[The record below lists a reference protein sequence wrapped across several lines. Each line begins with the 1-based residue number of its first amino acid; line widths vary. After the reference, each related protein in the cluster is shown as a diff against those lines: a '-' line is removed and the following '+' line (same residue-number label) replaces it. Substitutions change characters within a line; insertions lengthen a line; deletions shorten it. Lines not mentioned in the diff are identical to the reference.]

1 MGKIIGID
9 ISKQVFDVSFL
20 EGNLWK
26 HKVLSNKLLGFEKL
40 ITFIEKEDIVVMEAS
55 GTYYLPLAEY
65 LYSQGINV
73 VIENPLSIKR
83 YAQSRLKRAKTD
95 KADSKVIAEYGK
107 KNLDELSLWN
117 PESKT
122 CIRIRQMHT
131 RIQMIQKQTSQ
142 TYNQLEA
149 FRSSGFLDKKLEI
162 EMNNSIEQLRL
173 GKEIL
178 ESEIERLALE
188 EFEQTIEC
196 LTSIPGIG
204 IKTAIMLIVITD
216 NFKKFEHH
224 KQLIAFV
231 GFSPRIYES
240 GSSVRGRSSI
250 CKMGKSQIRK
260 LLYLC
265 SWSAKRWNKK
275 CKEMYERL
283 ITKGKAER
291 VAKIALANKLLKQAF
306 AIGKN
311 KEKYREDFC

>member
-9 ISKQVFDVSFL
+9 ISKQVFDVSFF
-20 EGNLWK
+20 EGNLCK
-26 HKVLSNKLLGFEKL
+26 HKVLSNQLLGFEKL
-40 ITFIEKEDIVVMEAS
+40 MTFIEKEDIVVMEAS

-65 LYSQGINV
+65 LYSQGIHV
-73 VIENPLSIKR
+73 VVENPLSIKR

-149 FRSSGFLDKKLEI
+149 FRSSGFLDEKLEI

-173 GKEIL
+173 GKEML
-178 ESEIERLALE
+178 ESEIEKLALE
-188 EFEQTIEC
+188 EFGETIEC

-204 IKTAIMLIVITD
+204 MKTAIMLIVITD

-240 GSSVRGRSSI
+240 GSSVRGKSSI

-275 CKEMYERL
+275 CREMYERL
-283 ITKGKAER
+283 IKNGKAER

-311 KEKYREDFC
+311 KVKYREDFC

>member
-20 EGNLWK
+20 DGNLWK
-26 HKVLSNKLLGFEKL
+26 HKVLSNKLLGFEIL
-40 ITFIEKEDIVVMEAS
+40 MTLIEKEDIVVMEAS

-65 LYSQGINV
+65 LYSQGIHV
-73 VIENPLSIKR
+73 VVENPLSIKR

-107 KNLDELSLWN
+107 KNLDELSLWH
-117 PESKT
+117 PESET

-142 TYNQLEA
+142 TCNQLEA
-149 FRSSGFLDKKLEI
+149 FRSSGFLDEKLEV

-178 ESEIERLALE
+178 ESEIEKLALE
-188 EFEQTIEC
+188 EFEETIEC

-265 SWSAKRWNKK
+265 SWSVKRWNKK

>member
-40 ITFIEKEDIVVMEAS
+40 MTFIEKEDIVVMEAS

-73 VIENPLSIKR
+73 VVENPLSIKR

-149 FRSSGFLDKKLEI
+149 FRSSGFLDEKLEI

-173 GKEIL
+173 GKEML
-178 ESEIERLALE
+178 ESEIEKLALE
-188 EFEQTIEC
+188 EFGETIEC

-204 IKTAIMLIVITD
+204 MKTAIMLIVITD

-240 GSSVRGRSSI
+240 GSSVRGKSSI

-275 CKEMYERL
+275 CREMYERL
-283 ITKGKAER
+283 IKNGKAER

-311 KEKYREDFC
+311 KVKYREDFC

>member
-40 ITFIEKEDIVVMEAS
+40 MTFIEKEDIVVMEAS

-73 VIENPLSIKR
+73 VVENPLSIKR

-95 KADSKVIAEYGK
+95 KADSRVIAEYGK
-107 KNLDELSLWN
+107 KNLDELSLWH

-149 FRSSGFLDKKLEI
+149 FRSSDFLDEKLEI

-178 ESEIERLALE
+178 ESEIEKLALE
-188 EFEQTIEC
+188 EFEETIEC
-196 LTSIPGIG
+196 LASIPGIG
-204 IKTAIMLIVITD
+204 MKTAIMLIVITD

-240 GSSVRGRSSI
+240 GSSVRGKSSI

-283 ITKGKAER
+283 IKNGKAER

>member
-149 FRSSGFLDKKLEI
+149 FRSSGFLDEKLEI

-188 EFEQTIEC
+188 EFEETIEC

>member
-20 EGNLWK
+20 EGSLWK

-149 FRSSGFLDKKLEI
+149 FRSSGFLDEKLEI

>member
-20 EGNLWK
+20 EGSLWK

-142 TYNQLEA
+142 TYNHLEA
-149 FRSSGFLDKKLEI
+149 FRSSGFLDEKLEI

-188 EFEQTIEC
+188 EFEETIEC

>member
-1 MGKIIGID
+1 MSKIIGID
-9 ISKQVFDVSFL
+9 ISKQVFDVSFFDQQ
-20 EGNLWK
+20 LWNHYVFK
-26 HKVLSNKLLGFEKL
+26 NTDSGFKELLKFVEKG
-40 ITFIEKEDIVVMEAS
+40 DVVIMEAS

-73 VIENPLSIKR
+73 VVENPLSIKR

-95 KADSKVIAEYGK
+95 KADSKIIAEYGK
-107 KNLDELSLWN
+107 KNMDELSLWN
-117 PESKT
+117 AESKV

-131 RIQMIQKQTSQ
+131 RIQMIQKQISQ

-149 FRSSGFLDKKLEI
+149 FRSSGFLDEKLELEI
-162 EMNNSIEQLRL
+162 KDSAKQLL
-173 GKEIL
+173 SGKELL
-178 ESEIERLALE
+178 EKEIEKLALE
-188 EFEQTIEC
+188 EFGETIEC

-204 IKTAIMLIVITD
+204 VETAIMLTVITD
-216 NFKKFEHH
+216 DFKKFNHY

-231 GFSPRIYES
+231 GFSPRIFES
-240 GSSVRGRSSI
+240 GSSVRGKSSI

-283 ITKGKAER
+283 INNGKAER

-306 AIGKN
+306 AIGKK
-311 KEKYREDFC
+311 KEKYIENLC

>member
-149 FRSSGFLDKKLEI
+149 FRSSGFLDEKLEI

>member
-20 EGNLWK
+20 ERNLWK

-149 FRSSGFLDKKLEI
+149 FRSSGFLDEKLEI

-173 GKEIL
+173 GKEML

>member
-1 MGKIIGID
+1 
-9 ISKQVFDVSFL
+9 
-20 EGNLWK
+20 
-26 HKVLSNKLLGFEKL
+26 
-40 ITFIEKEDIVVMEAS
+40 
-55 GTYYLPLAEY
+55 
-65 LYSQGINV
+65 
-73 VIENPLSIKR
+73 
-83 YAQSRLKRAKTD
+83 
-95 KADSKVIAEYGK
+95 
-107 KNLDELSLWN
+107 
-117 PESKT
+117 
-122 CIRIRQMHT
+122 
-131 RIQMIQKQTSQ
+131 
-142 TYNQLEA
+142 
-149 FRSSGFLDKKLEI
+149 
-162 EMNNSIEQLRL
+162 MNNSIEQLRL

-275 CKEMYERL
+275 RKEMYERL

>member
-1 MGKIIGID
+1 MSKIIGID

-20 EGNLWK
+20 EENLWK
-26 HKVLSNKLLGFEKL
+26 HQVLKNNLSGFEKL
-40 ITFIEKEDIVVMEAS
+40 ISFVEKEDFVVMEAS

-65 LYSQGINV
+65 LYSQEINV
-73 VIENPLSIKR
+73 VVANPLSIKR

-107 KNLDELSLWN
+107 KNLDDLSLWS
-117 PESKT
+117 PESKV

-131 RIQMIQKQTSQ
+131 RIEMIQKQISQ

-149 FRSSGFLDKKLEI
+149 FLSSGFLDEKLEKEI
-162 EMNNSIEQLRL
+162 QESLEQLQI
-173 GKEIL
+173 GKKML
-178 ESEIERLALE
+178 ESEIEKLALE
-188 EFEQTIEC
+188 EFGVTIKC

-204 IKTAIMLIVITD
+204 MKTAIMLVVITD
-216 NFKKFEHH
+216 NFKKFEHY

-283 ITKGKAER
+283 ITNGKAER

-306 AIGKN
+306 AIGKK
-311 KEKYREDFC
+311 KEIYREDFC

>member
-20 EGNLWK
+20 EENVWK

-73 VIENPLSIKR
+73 VVENPLSIKR

-117 PESKT
+117 PEST
-122 CIRIRQMHT
+122 PCIRIRQMHT

-149 FRSSGFLDKKLEI
+149 FRSSGFLDEKLEI
-162 EMNNSIEQLRL
+162 EMINSIEQLRL
-173 GKEIL
+173 GKEML
-178 ESEIERLALE
+178 ESEIEKLALE
-188 EFEQTIEC
+188 EFEETIEC

-204 IKTAIMLIVITD
+204 MKTAIMLIVITD

-240 GSSVRGRSSI
+240 GSSVRGRSNI

-283 ITKGKAER
+283 IKNGKAER

>member
-1 MGKIIGID
+1 MSKIIGID
-9 ISKQVFDVSFL
+9 ISKQVFDVSLL
-20 EGNLWK
+20 EENLWK
-26 HKVLSNKLLGFEKL
+26 HKVLKNNLLGFEKL
-40 ITFIEKEDIVVMEAS
+40 MSFIEKEDFVVMEAS

-65 LYSQGINV
+65 LYSKGINV
-73 VIENPLSIKR
+73 VVENPLSIKR

-117 PESKT
+117 PESKV

-131 RIQMIQKQTSQ
+131 RIQMIQKQMSQ
-142 TYNQLEA
+142 SYNQLEA
-149 FRSSGFLDKKLEI
+149 FLSSGFLDEKLEI
-162 EMNNSIEQLRL
+162 EIRNSIEQLRI

-178 ESEIERLALE
+178 EKEIENLALE
-188 EFEQTIEC
+188 EFGETIEC

-204 IKTAIMLIVITD
+204 MKTAIMLVVITD
-216 NFKKFEHH
+216 NFKKFE
-224 KQLIAFV
+224 LIAFV

-283 ITKGKAER
+283 IQNGKAER

-306 AIGKN
+306 AIGKK

>member
-26 HKVLSNKLLGFEKL
+26 HKVLSNQLLGFEKL
-40 ITFIEKEDIVVMEAS
+40 MTFIEKEDIVVMEAS

-65 LYSQGINV
+65 LYSQGIHV
-73 VIENPLSIKR
+73 VVENPLSIKR

-149 FRSSGFLDKKLEI
+149 FRSSGFLDEKLEI

-173 GKEIL
+173 GKEML
-178 ESEIERLALE
+178 ESEIEKLALE
-188 EFEQTIEC
+188 EFGETIEC

-204 IKTAIMLIVITD
+204 MKTAIMLIVITD

-283 ITKGKAER
+283 IKNGKAER

-311 KEKYREDFC
+311 KVKYREDFC

>member
-142 TYNQLEA
+142 NYNQLEA
-149 FRSSGFLDKKLEI
+149 FRSSGFLDEKLEI

-173 GKEIL
+173 GK
-178 ESEIERLALE
+178 
-188 EFEQTIEC
+188 
-196 LTSIPGIG
+196 
-204 IKTAIMLIVITD
+204 K
-216 NFKKFEHH
+216 
-224 KQLIAFV
+224 
-231 GFSPRIYES
+231 Y
-240 GSSVRGRSSI
+240 
-250 CKMGKSQIRK
+250 
-260 LLYLC
+260 
-265 SWSAKRWNKK
+265 WN
-275 CKEMYERL
+275 R
-283 ITKGKAER
+283 R
-291 VAKIALANKLLKQAF
+291 
-306 AIGKN
+306 
-311 KEKYREDFC
+311 

>member
-40 ITFIEKEDIVVMEAS
+40 MTFIEKEDIVVMEAS

-73 VIENPLSIKR
+73 VVENPLSIKR

-149 FRSSGFLDKKLEI
+149 FRSSGFLDEKLEI

-178 ESEIERLALE
+178 ESEIEKLALE
-188 EFEQTIEC
+188 EFGETIEC

-204 IKTAIMLIVITD
+204 MKTAIMLIVITD

-283 ITKGKAER
+283 IKNGKAER

-311 KEKYREDFC
+311 KVKYREDFC

>member
-26 HKVLSNKLLGFEKL
+26 HKVLSNNLLGFETL
-40 ITFIEKEDIVVMEAS
+40 MTFIEKEDTVVMEAS

-65 LYSQGINV
+65 LHSQGINV
-73 VIENPLSIKR
+73 VVENPLSIKR

-142 TYNQLEA
+142 AYNQLEA
-149 FRSSGFLDKKLEI
+149 FRSSGFLDEKLEI

-173 GKEIL
+173 GKEML
-178 ESEIERLALE
+178 ESEIEKLALE

-204 IKTAIMLIVITD
+204 MKTAIMLIVITD

-231 GFSPRIYES
+231 GFSPRVYES

-283 ITKGKAER
+283 ITNGKAER

-311 KEKYREDFC
+311 REKYREDFC

>member
-149 FRSSGFLDKKLEI
+149 FRSSGFLDEKLEI

-265 SWSAKRWNKK
+265 SWSDKRWNKK

>member
-1 MGKIIGID
+1 MSKIIGID

-20 EGNLWK
+20 EENLWK
-26 HKVLSNKLLGFEKL
+26 HKVLKNNLSGFEKL
-40 ITFIEKEDIVVMEAS
+40 ISFVEKEDFVVMEAS

-65 LYSQGINV
+65 LYSQEINV
-73 VIENPLSIKR
+73 VVANPLSIKR

-95 KADSKVIAEYGK
+95 KADSKVISEYGK
-107 KNLDELSLWN
+107 KNLDDLSLWS
-117 PESKT
+117 PESKV

-131 RIQMIQKQTSQ
+131 RIEMIQKQISQ

-149 FRSSGFLDKKLEI
+149 FLSSGFVDEKLEKEI
-162 EMNNSIEQLRL
+162 QESIEQLQT
-173 GKEIL
+173 GKKML
-178 ESEIERLALE
+178 ESEIEKLALE
-188 EFEQTIEC
+188 EFGETIKC

-204 IKTAIMLIVITD
+204 MKTAIMLVVITD
-216 NFKKFEHH
+216 NFKKFEHY

-283 ITKGKAER
+283 ITNGKAER

-306 AIGKN
+306 AIGKK
-311 KEKYREDFC
+311 KEIYREDFC

>member
-1 MGKIIGID
+1 
-9 ISKQVFDVSFL
+9 
-20 EGNLWK
+20 
-26 HKVLSNKLLGFEKL
+26 
-40 ITFIEKEDIVVMEAS
+40 
-55 GTYYLPLAEY
+55 
-65 LYSQGINV
+65 
-73 VIENPLSIKR
+73 
-83 YAQSRLKRAKTD
+83 
-95 KADSKVIAEYGK
+95 
-107 KNLDELSLWN
+107 
-117 PESKT
+117 
-122 CIRIRQMHT
+122 
-131 RIQMIQKQTSQ
+131 
-142 TYNQLEA
+142 
-149 FRSSGFLDKKLEI
+149 
-162 EMNNSIEQLRL
+162 MNNSIEQLRL

>member
-1 MGKIIGID
+1 MSKIIGID

-20 EGNLWK
+20 EENLWK
-26 HKVLSNKLLGFEKL
+26 HKVLKNNLSGFEKL
-40 ITFIEKEDIVVMEAS
+40 ISFVEKEDFVVMEAS

-65 LYSQGINV
+65 LYSQEINV
-73 VIENPLSIKR
+73 VVANPLSIKR

-107 KNLDELSLWN
+107 KNLDDLSLWS
-117 PESKT
+117 PESKV

-131 RIQMIQKQTSQ
+131 RIEMIQKQISQ

-149 FRSSGFLDKKLEI
+149 FLSSGFLDEKLEKEI
-162 EMNNSIEQLRL
+162 QESLEQLQI
-173 GKEIL
+173 GKKML
-178 ESEIERLALE
+178 ESEIEKLALE
-188 EFEQTIEC
+188 EFGETIIC

-204 IKTAIMLIVITD
+204 MKTAIMLVVITD
-216 NFKKFEHH
+216 NFKKFEHY

-265 SWSAKRWNKK
+265 SWSAKRWNQK

-283 ITKGKAER
+283 ITNGKAER

-306 AIGKN
+306 AIGKK

>member
-20 EGNLWK
+20 ERNLWK

-149 FRSSGFLDKKLEI
+149 FRSSGFLDEKLEI

>member
-26 HKVLSNKLLGFEKL
+26 HNVLSNQLLGFEKL
-40 ITFIEKEDIVVMEAS
+40 MTFIEKEDIVVMEAS

-65 LYSQGINV
+65 LYSQKINV
-73 VIENPLSIKR
+73 VVENPLSIKR

-149 FRSSGFLDKKLEI
+149 FRSSGFLDEKLKI

-173 GKEIL
+173 GKEML
-178 ESEIERLALE
+178 ESEIEKLALE
-188 EFEQTIEC
+188 EFEETIEC

-204 IKTAIMLIVITD
+204 MKTAIMLIVITD

-283 ITKGKAER
+283 ITNGKAER

-311 KEKYREDFC
+311 KVKYREDFC

>member
-20 EGNLWK
+20 DNNVWK
-26 HKVLSNKLLGFEKL
+26 HQVLKNNLSGFEKL
-40 ITFIEKEDIVVMEAS
+40 LNVVEKEDLVIMEAS
-55 GTYYLPLAEY
+55 GSYYLSLADY
-65 LYSQGINV
+65 LYSRGISV
-73 VIENPLSIKR
+73 VVENPLSIKR
-83 YAQSRLKRAKTD
+83 YSQSRLKRAKTD
-95 KADSKVIAEYGK
+95 KADSKIIAEYGK
-107 KNLDELSLWN
+107 KNLDELSLWKS
-117 PESKT
+117 ESKV
-122 CIRIRQMHT
+122 CIRIRQIHT
-131 RIQMIQKQTSQ
+131 RIQMIQKQMSQ

-149 FRSSGFLDKKLEI
+149 FKSSGFLDEKLEI
-162 EMNNSIEQLRL
+162 EIKKTIEHLHK
-173 GKEIL
+173 GKAVL

-188 EFEQTIEC
+188 EFGETIDC

-204 IKTAIMLIVITD
+204 MKTAVMLIVITD
-216 NFKKFEHH
+216 NFKKFEHY

-231 GFSPRIYES
+231 GFSPRIFES

-260 LLYLC
+260 LLYVC

-283 ITKGKAER
+283 IKNGKAER

-306 AIGKN
+306 AIGKK

>member
-149 FRSSGFLDKKLEI
+149 FRSSGFLDEKLEI

-275 CKEMYERL
+275 CKEMYEKL

>member
-26 HKVLSNKLLGFEKL
+26 HKVLSNQLLGFEKL
-40 ITFIEKEDIVVMEAS
+40 MTFIEKEDIVVMEAS

-65 LYSQGINV
+65 LYSQGIHV
-73 VIENPLSIKR
+73 VVENPLSIKR

-149 FRSSGFLDKKLEI
+149 FRSSGFLDEKLEI

-173 GKEIL
+173 GKEML
-178 ESEIERLALE
+178 ESEIEKLALE
-188 EFEQTIEC
+188 EFGETIEC

-204 IKTAIMLIVITD
+204 MKTAIMLIVITD

-240 GSSVRGRSSI
+240 GSSVRGKSSI

-275 CKEMYERL
+275 CREMYERL
-283 ITKGKAER
+283 IKNGKAER

-311 KEKYREDFC
+311 KVKYREDFC

>member
-73 VIENPLSIKR
+73 VVENPLSIKR

-149 FRSSGFLDKKLEI
+149 FRSSGFLDEKLEI

-173 GKEIL
+173 GKQIL

-283 ITKGKAER
+283 IKNGKAER

>member
-1 MGKIIGID
+1 M
-9 ISKQVFDVSFL
+9 

-149 FRSSGFLDKKLEI
+149 FRSSGFLDEKLEI

-216 NFKKFEHH
+216 NFK
-224 KQLIAFV
+224 
-231 GFSPRIYES
+231 
-240 GSSVRGRSSI
+240 SSNIISNS
-250 CKMGKSQIRK
+250 
-260 LLYLC
+260 LLL
-265 SWSAKRWNKK
+265 
-275 CKEMYERL
+275 
-283 ITKGKAER
+283 
-291 VAKIALANKLLKQAF
+291 
-306 AIGKN
+306 
-311 KEKYREDFC
+311 

>member
-149 FRSSGFLDKKLEI
+149 FRSSGFLDEKLEI

-291 VAKIALANKLLKQAF
+291 VAKVALANKLLKQAF

>member
-1 MGKIIGID
+1 M
-9 ISKQVFDVSFL
+9 
-20 EGNLWK
+20 
-26 HKVLSNKLLGFEKL
+26 
-40 ITFIEKEDIVVMEAS
+40 MEAS

-149 FRSSGFLDKKLEI
+149 FRSSGFLDEKLEI

-265 SWSAKRWNKK
+265 SWSAKRWNKNVKK
-275 CKEMYERL
+275 CMKDL
-283 ITKGKAER
+283 S
-291 VAKIALANKLLKQAF
+291 Q
-306 AIGKN
+306 
-311 KEKYREDFC
+311 KEKQKEWQR

>member
-26 HKVLSNKLLGFEKL
+26 HKVLSNNLLGFETL
-40 ITFIEKEDIVVMEAS
+40 MTFIEKEDTVVMEAS
-55 GTYYLPLAEY
+55 GTYYLSLAEY
-65 LYSQGINV
+65 LHSQGINV
-73 VIENPLSIKR
+73 VVENPLSIKR

-107 KNLDELSLWN
+107 KNLGDLSLWN

-142 TYNQLEA
+142 AYNQLEA
-149 FRSSGFLDKKLEI
+149 FRSSGFLDEKLEI

-173 GKEIL
+173 GKEML
-178 ESEIERLALE
+178 ESEIEKLALR
-188 EFEQTIEC
+188 EFEETIEC

-204 IKTAIMLIVITD
+204 MKTAIMLIVITD

-283 ITKGKAER
+283 ITNGKAER

-311 KEKYREDFC
+311 REKYREDFC